1 MKIAVIAPPWIPIPP
16 PKYGGIEYV
25 VYNLVE
31 GLKALRQDVVLFA
44 PRESRISCKHI
55 PYLETNEYFGLD
67 SSEPVKMLVSELSY
81 KYAFSRAGFENVD
94 VVHAHMLDKS
104 FVDIPTLY
112 TLHGPANEL
121 SIPMCEDIS
130 RLPQNHFSAIS
141 NRQKELY
148 LEGDKEISFTDTVYN
163 CVDTK
168 AFDWQRNKED
178 YFLFV
183 GRVNWEKGLD
193 LAVRVASKAGVNL
206 IMAVKMTEEFEKNF
220 FKKEILPWIDR
231 YPQHLFFQFHKEAP
245 KTMIHDLLKR
255 AKCTLFTSQWEE
267 PFGLVMIES
276 MASGTPVLALNRG
289 AAPEVIVHGKTGF
302 LVNDEDEMVRATKDV
317 HLLKP
322 EDCRKHVEQ
331 NFSREIMAKNYL
343 KAYRKICSKQK
354 ERSKSFFFPK
364 IFTSS

>member
-31 GLKALRQDVVLFA
+31 GLRALRQDVTLFA
-44 PRESRISCKHI
+44 PRESSVSCRNI

-67 SSEPVKMLVSELSY
+67 SSEPVKMLVSELAY
-81 KYAFSRAGFENVD
+81 KYAFSYAAYEKADVIHAHGLDRSSVD
-94 VVHAHMLDKS
+94 V
-104 FVDIPTLY
+104 PTLY
-112 TLHGPANEL
+112 TLHGPSNDLAAAL
-121 SIPMCEDIS
+121 CEDIS
-130 RLPQNHFSAIS
+130 KEDGNYFSPIS

-148 LEGDKEISFTDTVYN
+148 LEGDRSINFTDTVYN
-163 CVDTK
+163 CVDVK
-168 AFDWQRNKED
+168 KFPWKRVKED
-178 YFLFV
+178 FFLFV

-206 IMAVKMTEEFEKNF
+206 VMAVKMTEDFEKDF

-245 KTMIHDLLKR
+245 KKMIYDLLSR

-267 PFGLVMIES
+267 PFGLVIIES

-302 LVNDEDEMVRATKDV
+302 IVNDEDEMVRATRDV
-317 HLLKP
+317 GSIKP
-322 EDCRKHVEQ
+322 EDCRRHVER
-331 NFSREIMAKNYL
+331 NFSREIMAKRYL
-343 KAYRKICSKQK
+343 DVYRKICSRKKEQRKQ
-354 ERSKSFFFPK
+354 FFFRN
-364 IFTSS
+364 IFSGN